1 MRKKKNRI
9 MEIAGLRHRSDL
21 LLEEEAEDLFGG
33 DEEGDDEGGDD
44 EGGDEEEAEADDEGG
59 DEEPEEEE
67 EPGRQLTAK
76 EVEDLGPGDIEQE
89 LDSVMTDIFDDSS
102 KSLAAKAAANEGI
115 HRNSMSTLLFE
126 SGDLDGFDMERF
138 ASETARY
145 IQHYDTLLD
154 VEGMLFNKAKKTLLD
169 QFGDQGEM
177 AVTDF
182 EEFMYR
188 VHGIDLSGNQDE
200 PFIAPTAAGAGGE
213 GGGA

>member
-21 LLEEEAEDLFGG
+21 LLEEEEDDLF
-33 DEEGDDEGGDD
+33 GDDEGGDD
-44 EGGDEEEAEADDEGG
+44 EGGDEEAEGEGDEEAE
-59 DEEPEEEE
+59 EEPEEEE
-67 EPGRQLTAK
+67 DEPGRQLTAK
-76 EVEDLGPGDIEQE
+76 EVEELGPGDIEQE

-115 HRNSMSTLLFE
+115 HKNSMSTLLFE

-177 AVTDF
+177 AVADF
-182 EEFMYR
+182 EEFMAR
-188 VHGIDLSGNQDE
+188 VHGIDLAGNDDE

-213 GGGA
+213 GGAA

>member
-21 LLEEEAEDLFGG
+21 LLEEEEDDLFGG
-33 DEEGDDEGGDD
+33 DDEEGGDEEGGDEEAD
-44 EGGDEEEAEADDEGG
+44 EGGDEEEGG
-59 DEEPEEEE
+59 DEAEEE

-76 EVEDLGPGDIEQE
+76 EVEELGPGDIEQE

-102 KSLAAKAAANEGI
+102 KSLAAKQAANENI
-115 HRNSMSTLLFE
+115 HRNSMSSLLFE
-126 SGDLDGFDMERF
+126 AGDLDSFDMERF

-145 IQHYDTLLD
+145 IKHYDTLLD

-169 QFGDQGEM
+169 QFGDQGDV
-177 AVTDF
+177 AVANF
-182 EEFMYR
+182 EEFMAR
-188 VHGIDLSGNQDE
+188 VHGIDLAGNEGED
-200 PFIAPTAAGAGGE
+200 FVAPVAAGAGGE

>member
-21 LLEEEAEDLFGG
+21 LLEEEEDDLFGG
-33 DEEGDDEGGDD
+33 DDEGDD
-44 EGGDEEEAEADDEGG
+44 EGGDEEAEDEG
-59 DEEPEEEE
+59 DEEAEEEPAEEEE

-76 EVEDLGPGDIEQE
+76 EVEELGPGDIEQE
-89 LDSVMTDIFDDSS
+89 LDAVLTDIFDDSS
-102 KSLAAKAAANEGI
+102 KSLAAKAAANESI
-115 HRNSMSTLLFE
+115 HRNSMSDLLFE

-169 QFGDQGEM
+169 QFGDQGDM
-177 AVTDF
+177 AVANF
-182 EEFMYR
+182 EEFMAR
-188 VHGIDLSGNQDE
+188 VHGIDLSGNKDE
-200 PFIAPTAAGAGGE
+200 PFVAPTAAGAGGE